1 MTAFRNKHL
10 HANKEQS
17 FISTGF
23 SNWKDASKKFNK
35 HQDSHCHKEAV
46 LKTTATMNMSEI
58 LSSGLAKEHL
68 EQGQCFLKVL
78 SSVCFLSRQG
88 LALRRDGDES
98 DSNFMQLI
106 TLRSEDDKRIKN
118 G

>member
-10 HANKEQS
+10 HAVSNKEQS

-46 LKTTATMNMSEI
+46 LKTTATVHVSEM
-58 LSSGLAKEHL
+58 LSFGLAKEHL
-68 EQGQCFLKVL
+68 EQRKCFLKVL
-78 SSVCFLSRQG
+78 SSVRF
-88 LALRRDGDES
+88 
-98 DSNFMQLI
+98 F
-106 TLRSEDDKRIKN
+106 IKTRPST
-118 G
+118 